1 MDGTTM
7 SSTRSRI
14 AIVALVLLAACK
26 GAMPDDNSD
35 SASTSARPATIEQ
48 RLARYTTVELSYDTS
63 SLTAR
68 ERQMLPLLI
77 DAARAMNAIYWREAY
92 GDRDSL
98 LKSISDAD
106 ARRLAEINYGPWDRL
121 ADNEPFIAGVGPKP
135 PGANFYPD
143 DITKAAFDSAA
154 ANSKAH
160 GDSLRS
166 LYTVVRR
173 DSSGALVA
181 IPYHVAFPDETK
193 VAADKLREAAKL
205 AEDPG
210 LRRYLEARAKAL
222 LSDDYRASD
231 IAWLDMKDNTVDVVI
246 GPIETYE
253 DQLFGYKSAH
263 EAYVLIKDK
272 EWSERLSK
280 YAAFLPALQKG
291 LPVPDEYKQETPG
304 TDSDLNAYNAV
315 YYAGQANAGAKTIAI
330 NLPND
335 EQVQLQKGTRRLQLE
350 NVMRAKFDKILV
362 PIAEVLVDSAQLH
375 QIDFDAFFENT
386 MFHEVAHGLGIKNTV
401 GGKGTVRAALKERAS
416 ALEEEKADILGLH
429 MVQALSEGGNLDD
442 EDVSHNYVTFLAS
455 LFRSVRFGAADAHG
469 RANIASFNYLAQ
481 SGAFTRDD
489 ATGRY
494 SVDPEKFRA
503 GIESLAEKIL
513 RLQGDG
519 DYDGVGK
526 FYDDYGKISPTLSQ
540 DLAKLRTKGI
550 PVEVVFG
557 ERKR

>member
-1 MDGTTM
+1 MDGMTM
-7 SSTRSRI
+7 SSTRPRF

-26 GAMPDDNSD
+26 GAMPDYTTD
-35 SASTSARPATIEQ
+35 SASARSATIQQ
-48 RLARYTTVELSYDTS
+48 RLAKYTTVTLGYDSSALS
-63 SLTAR
+63 AK
-68 ERQMLPLLI
+68 ERRMLPLLI
-77 DAARAMNAIYWREAY
+77 DAARAMDAIYWHEAY

-98 LKSISDAD
+98 MKSISDAD
-106 ARRLAEINYGPWDRL
+106 TRRLVEINYGPWDRL
-121 ADNEPFIAGVGPKP
+121 ADNEPFISGVDAKP
-135 PGANFYPD
+135 AGANFYPH

-154 ANSKAH
+154 ASKAH
-160 GDSLRS
+160 GDSLKS
-166 LYTVVRR
+166 LYTLVRR

-181 IPYHVAFPDETK
+181 VPYHVAFPEQTK
-193 VAADKLREAAKL
+193 IAADKLREAAKL
-205 AEDPG
+205 AEDAG

-231 IAWLDMKDNTVDVVI
+231 IAWLDMKDNTLGIVI

-263 EAYVLIKDK
+263 EAYVLIKDRQ
-272 EWSERLSK
+272 WSERLSK

-291 LPVPDEYKQETPG
+291 LPVPDEYKQEKPG

-362 PIAEVLVDSAQLH
+362 PIADVLVDSAQLN
-375 QIDFDAFFENT
+375 QIDFNAFFENT
-386 MFHEVAHGLGIKNTV
+386 MFHEVAHGLGIKNTIN
-401 GGKGTVRAALKERAS
+401 GKGTVRTALKERAS

-429 MVQALSEGGNLDD
+429 MVRALSDGGNLED

-494 SVDPEKFRA
+494 SVNAEKFRD
-503 GIESLAEKIL
+503 GINSLAEKIL

-526 FYDDYGKISPTLSQ
+526 FYDDYGKVSPTLAS
-540 DLAKLRTKGI
+540 DLAKLKTQGI
-550 PVEVVFG
+550 PVDVVFG
-557 ERKR
+557 EK

>member
-1 MDGTTM
+1 M
-7 SSTRSRI
+7 SSTRPGLAI
-14 AIVALVLLAACK
+14 AALVILAACK
-26 GAMPDDNSD
+26 GDMPDDNTD
-35 SASTSARPATIEQ
+35 TASAAARPTTIEQ
-48 RLARYTTVELSYDTS
+48 RLARYTTVELSYDS
-63 SLTAR
+63 SALTAK
-68 ERQMLPLLI
+68 ERQMLPLLM
-77 DAARAMNAIYWREAY
+77 DAARAMDAIYWQQAY
-92 GDRDSL
+92 GNRDSL
-98 LKSISDAD
+98 LESISDAD
-106 ARRLAEINYGPWDRL
+106 TRRLVEINYGPWDRL
-121 ADNEPFIAGVGPKP
+121 ADNEPFIGEVGAKP
-135 PGANFYPD
+135 AGANFYPHD
-143 DITKAAFDSAA
+143 MKKAAFDSAA
-154 ANSKAH
+154 ATSKAH
-160 GDSLRS
+160 GDSLKS
-166 LYTVVRR
+166 LYTLVRR

-181 IPYHVAFPDETK
+181 VPYHVAFPEQTRI
-193 VAADKLREAAKL
+193 AADKLRAAAKL

-210 LRRYLEARAKAL
+210 LRRYLEARATAL

-253 DQLFGYKSAH
+253 DQLFGYKAAH
-263 EAYVLIKDK
+263 EAYVLIRDK
-272 EWSERLSK
+272 AWSERLSK

-291 LPVPDEYKQETPG
+291 LPVPNAYKQEKPG
-304 TDSDLNAYNAV
+304 TDSDLNAYDAV

-335 EQVQLQKGTRRLQLE
+335 EQVQLQKGTRRLQLK
-350 NVMRAKFDKILV
+350 NVMRAKFDEILV
-362 PIAEVLVDSAQLH
+362 PIAKVLVDSAQLH
-375 QIDFDAFFENT
+375 QVDFDAFFENT
-386 MFHEVAHGLGIKNTV
+386 MFHEVAHGLGIKNTIN
-401 GGKGTVRAALKERAS
+401 GKGTVRTALKERAS
-416 ALEEEKADILGLH
+416 ALEEEKADVLGLH
-429 MVQALSEGGNLDD
+429 MVQALSDGGNLDD
-442 EDVSHNYVTFLAS
+442 EDVTRNYVTFLAS

-540 DLAKLRTKGI
+540 DLAKLKTRGI
-550 PVEVVFG
+550 PVDVVFG
-557 ERKR
+557 EGNR

>member
-1 MDGTTM
+1 M
-7 SSTRSRI
+7 SSARPRLAT
-14 AIVALVLLAACK
+14 VALVLLAACK
-26 GAMPDDNSD
+26 GTMPDDNSD
-35 SASTSARPATIEQ
+35 TASARPATIQQ
-48 RLARYTTVELSYDTS
+48 RLAQYTTVELSYDTS
-63 SLTAR
+63 SLSAK
-68 ERQMLPLLI
+68 ERRMLPLLV
-77 DAARAMNAIYWREAY
+77 DAARAMDAIYWREAY
-92 GDRDSL
+92 GARDSL
-98 LKSISDAD
+98 LQSISDAD
-106 ARRLAEINYGPWDRL
+106 TRRLVEINYGPWDRL

-135 PGANFYPD
+135 AGANFYPH
-143 DITKAAFDSAA
+143 DITKAAFDSAMA
-154 ANSKAH
+154 TSQAH
-160 GDSLRS
+160 ADSLRS
-166 LYTVVRR
+166 LYTLVRR

-181 IPYHVAFPDETK
+181 IPYHEAFAEQTK
-193 VAADKLREAAKL
+193 LAAGKLREAARL
-205 AEDPG
+205 AEDAG
-210 LRRYLEARAKAL
+210 LRRYLEARASAL
-222 LSDDYRASD
+222 LTDDFRASD
-231 IAWLDMKDNTVDVVI
+231 IAWLDMKDNTLDVVI

-272 EWSERLSK
+272 EWSQRLSR

-291 LPVPDEYKQETPG
+291 LPVPDEYKQERPG
-304 TDSDLNAYNAV
+304 TDSDLNAYSAV

-350 NVMRAKFDKILV
+350 NVMRAKFDKILI
-362 PIAEVLVDSAQLH
+362 PIAEVLVDSAQLG

-386 MFHEVAHGLGIKNTV
+386 MFHEVAHGLGIKNTIN
-401 GGKGTVRAALKERAS
+401 GKGTVRAALKERAS

-429 MVQALSEGGNLDD
+429 MVRALSDGGNLDD

-494 SVDPEKFRA
+494 SVNADKFRD
-503 GIESLAEKIL
+503 GINSLAEKIL

-540 DLAKLRTKGI
+540 DLAKLGTKGI
-550 PVEVVFG
+550 PVDVVFG
-557 ERKR
+557 GRK

>member
-7 SSTRSRI
+7 SSTRPRI
-14 AIVALVLLAACK
+14 VIVALVLLAACK

-35 SASTSARPATIEQ
+35 TASVSERPSTIEQ

-63 SLTAR
+63 SLTAK
-68 ERQMLPLLI
+68 ERRMLPLLI
-77 DAARAMNAIYWREAY
+77 DAARTMDAIYWRQAY

-98 LKSISDAD
+98 LKSIPDAD
-106 ARRLAEINYGPWDRL
+106 TLRLVEINYGPWDRL

-135 PGANFYPD
+135 PGANFYPH
-143 DITKAAFDSAA
+143 DITKEAFDAA
-154 ANSKAH
+154 AAASKAH

-193 VAADKLREAAKL
+193 IAADKLREAAKL

-291 LPVPDEYKQETPG
+291 LPVPDEYKQEKPG

-362 PIAEVLVDSAQLH
+362 PIAEVLVDSAQLR
-375 QIDFDAFFENT
+375 QIDFNAFFENT
-386 MFHEVAHGLGIKNTV
+386 MFHEVAHGLGIKNTIN
-401 GGKGTVRAALKERAS
+401 GKGTVRTALKERAS

-494 SVDPEKFRA
+494 SVDPEKFKA

-526 FYDDYGKISPTLSQ
+526 FYDDYGRISPTLSQ

-550 PVEVVFG
+550 PVDVVFG
-557 ERKR
+557 ER

>member
-1 MDGTTM
+1 M
-7 SSTRSRI
+7 SSTRQCL
-14 AIVALVLLAACK
+14 AITALLLTAACK
-26 GAMPDDNSD
+26 GAMPDDNTD
-35 SASTSARPATIEQ
+35 SASAGTPTIQQ
-48 RLARYTTVELSYDTS
+48 RLAKYTTVKLGADTS
-63 SLTAR
+63 SLTAK
-68 ERQMLPLLI
+68 ERAMLPILV
-77 DAARAMNAIYWREAY
+77 DAARAMDAIYWREAY

-98 LKSISDAD
+98 MKSIAD
-106 ARRLAEINYGPWDRL
+106 DDTRRLVEINYGPWDRL
-121 ADNEPFIAGVGPKP
+121 ADNEPFIAGVDPKA
-135 PGANFYPD
+135 PGANLYPH

-154 ANSKAH
+154 AKSKVH

-166 LYTVVRR
+166 LYTLVRR
-173 DSSGALVA
+173 DSSGALIA
-181 IPYHVAFPDETK
+181 IPYHVAFAEQTK
-193 VAADKLREAAKL
+193 IAADKLREAAKL
-205 AEDPG
+205 AEEPG

-222 LSDDYRASD
+222 LTDDYRASD
-231 IAWLDMKDNTVDVVI
+231 LAWLDMKDNTIDVVV

-291 LPVPDEYKQETPG
+291 LPVPDEYKQEKPG

-362 PIAEVLVDSAQLH
+362 PIAQVLVDSSQLN
-375 QIDFDAFFENT
+375 QIDFNAFFENT
-386 MFHEVAHGLGIKNTV
+386 MFHEVAHGLGIKNTIN
-401 GGKGTVRAALKERAS
+401 GKGTVRTALKERAS
-416 ALEEEKADILGLH
+416 ALEEEKADVLGLH
-429 MVQALSEGGNLDD
+429 MVQALSDGGNLDD
-442 EDVSHNYVTFLAS
+442 EDVSRNYVTFLAS

-489 ATGRY
+489 QTGRY
-494 SVDPEKFRA
+494 RVDVEKFRD
-503 GIESLAEKIL
+503 GINSLAEKIL

-519 DYDGVGK
+519 DYEGVGK
-526 FYDDYGKISPTLSQ
+526 FFDDYGKVSPTLSQ
-540 DLAKLRTKGI
+540 DLAKLKTRGI
-550 PVEVVFG
+550 PVDVVFEG
-557 ERKR
+557 EK

>member
-1 MDGTTM
+1 M
-7 SSTRSRI
+7 SSTRQCL
-14 AIVALVLLAACK
+14 AITALLFVAACK
-26 GAMPDDNSD
+26 GAMPDDSPD
-35 SASTSARPATIEQ
+35 STAASTPTVQQ
-48 RLARYTTVELSYDTS
+48 RLAKYTTVKLTADTS
-63 SLTAR
+63 SLTAK
-68 ERQMLPLLI
+68 ERAMIPILI
-77 DAARAMNAIYWREAY
+77 DAARAMDAIYWREAY
-92 GDRDSL
+92 GNRDSL
-98 LKSISDAD
+98 MESLPDSDT
-106 ARRLAEINYGPWDRL
+106 RRLVEINYGPWDRL
-121 ADNEPFIAGVGPKP
+121 AGNEPFIAGVDAKP
-135 PGANFYPD
+135 LGANLYPH
-143 DITKAAFDSAA
+143 DITRAAFDSAA
-154 ANSKAH
+154 ATSKAH

-166 LYTVVRR
+166 LYTIVRR
-173 DSSGALVA
+173 DSSGALAA
-181 IPYHVAFPDETK
+181 IPYHVAFAEQTK
-193 VAADKLREAAKL
+193 IAADKLREAAKL
-205 AEDPG
+205 AEQPG

-222 LSDDYRASD
+222 LTDEYRASD
-231 IAWLDMKDNTVDVVI
+231 LAWLDMKDNTIDVVI

-272 EWSERLSK
+272 EWSERLSR

-291 LPVPDEYKQETPG
+291 LPVPDEYKQEKPG

-315 YYAGQANAGAKTIAI
+315 FYAGQANAGAKTIAI

-362 PIAEVLVDSAQLH
+362 PIAQVLVDSSQLK
-375 QIDFDAFFENT
+375 QIDFNAFFENT
-386 MFHEVAHGLGIKNTV
+386 MFHEVAHGLGIKNTIN
-401 GGKGTVRAALKERAS
+401 GKGTVRTALKERAS

-429 MVQALSEGGNLDD
+429 MVQALADGGNLDD

-494 SVDPEKFRA
+494 SVDPEKFRD
-503 GIESLAEKIL
+503 GINSLAEKIL

-526 FYDDYGKISPTLSQ
+526 FYDDYGKVSPTLSQ
-540 DLAKLRTKGI
+540 DLAKLKTRGI
-550 PVEVVFG
+550 PVDVVFEG
-557 ERKR
+557 ER

>member
-1 MDGTTM
+1 MTM
-7 SSTRSRI
+7 ISTRRRLVI
-14 AIVALVLLAACK
+14 PALLLIAACK
-26 GAMPDDNSD
+26 GAMPDDNPDST
-35 SASTSARPATIEQ
+35 SASTPTVEQ
-48 RLARYTTVELSYDTS
+48 RLAKYTTVKLAADTS
-63 SLTAR
+63 SLTAK
-68 ERQMLPLLI
+68 ERQMLPILI
-77 DAARAMNAIYWREAY
+77 DAARAMDAIYWREAY

-98 LKSISDAD
+98 MKSIADAD
-106 ARRLAEINYGPWDRL
+106 TRRLVEINYGPWDRL
-121 ADNEPFIAGVGPKP
+121 AGNEPFIAGVDSKP
-135 PGANFYPD
+135 PGANLYPD

-154 ANSKAH
+154 ATSKAH

-166 LYTVVRR
+166 LYTLVRR

-181 IPYHVAFPDETK
+181 IPYHVAFAEQTK
-193 VAADKLREAAKL
+193 IAANKLREAAKL
-205 AEDPG
+205 AEEPG
-210 LRRYLEARAKAL
+210 LRRYLEARARAL
-222 LSDDYRASD
+222 LTDDYRASD
-231 IAWLDMKDNTVDVVI
+231 LAWLDMKDNTIDVVV

-291 LPVPDEYKQETPG
+291 LPVPDEYKQERPG

-362 PIAEVLVDSAQLH
+362 PIAQVLVDSSQLN
-375 QIDFDAFFENT
+375 QIDFNAFFENT
-386 MFHEVAHGLGIKNTV
+386 MFHEVAHGLGIKNTIN
-401 GGKGTVRAALKERAS
+401 GKGTVRTALKERAS

-429 MVQALSEGGNLDD
+429 MVQALSDDGNLND
-442 EDVSHNYVTFLAS
+442 EDVTHNYVTFLAS

-489 ATGRY
+489 QTGRY
-494 SVDPEKFRA
+494 RVDVEKFRD
-503 GIESLAEKIL
+503 GINSLAEKIL

-519 DYDGVGK
+519 DYEGVGK
-526 FYDDYGKISPTLSQ
+526 FFDDYGKVSPTLSQ
-540 DLAKLRTKGI
+540 DLAKLKTRGI
-550 PVEVVFG
+550 PVDVVFEG
-557 ERKR
+557 EK

>member
-1 MDGTTM
+1 M
-7 SSTRSRI
+7 SSTRPRI
-14 AIVALVLLAACK
+14 AIVGLVLLAACK

-35 SASTSARPATIEQ
+35 TASVSARPSTIEQ
-48 RLARYTTVELSYDTS
+48 RLARYTTVQLSYDSS
-63 SLTAR
+63 SLTAK
-68 ERQMLPLLI
+68 ERRMLPLLM
-77 DAARAMNAIYWREAY
+77 DAARTMDAVYWRQAY

-98 LKSISDAD
+98 LKSIPDAD
-106 ARRLAEINYGPWDRL
+106 TRRLVEINYGPWDRL

-143 DITKAAFDSAA
+143 DITKEAFDAA
-154 ANSKAH
+154 AAASKAH

-166 LYTVVRR
+166 LYTIVRR

-193 VAADKLREAAKL
+193 AAAAKLREAAKL

-291 LPVPDEYKQETPG
+291 LPVPDEYKQEKPG

-335 EQVQLQKGTRRLQLE
+335 EQVQLRKGTRRLQLE

-362 PIAEVLVDSAQLH
+362 PIAEVLVDSAQLR
-375 QIDFDAFFENT
+375 QIDFNAFFENT
-386 MFHEVAHGLGIKNTV
+386 MFHEVAHGLGIKNTIN
-401 GGKGTVRAALKERAS
+401 GKGTVRTALKERAS

-429 MVQALSEGGNLDD
+429 MVQALSAGGNLDD

-494 SVDPEKFRA
+494 SVDPEKFKA

-550 PVEVVFG
+550 PVDVVFG
-557 ERKR
+557 GER

>member
-550 PVEVVFG
+550 PVDVVFG

>member
-1 MDGTTM
+1 M
-7 SSTRSRI
+7 SSTRPRI
-14 AIVALVLLAACK
+14 AIVALVFLAACK

-35 SASTSARPATIEQ
+35 TASASARPATIEQ

-63 SLTAR
+63 SLTAK
-68 ERQMLPLLI
+68 ERRMLPLLI
-77 DAARAMNAIYWREAY
+77 DAARAMDAIYWREAY

-106 ARRLAEINYGPWDRL
+106 TRRLVEINYGPWDRL
-121 ADNEPFIAGVGPKP
+121 ADNEPFITGVGPKP
-135 PGANFYPD
+135 PGANLYPH
-143 DITKAAFDSAA
+143 DITKEAFDAA
-154 ANSKAH
+154 AAASKAH

-181 IPYHVAFPDETK
+181 IPYHVAFPEQTK
-193 VAADKLREAAKL
+193 IAAARLREAAKL

-272 EWSERLSK
+272 AWSERLSK

-291 LPVPDEYKQETPG
+291 LPVPDDYKQEKPG

-362 PIAEVLVDSAQLH
+362 PIAEVLVDSAQLR
-375 QIDFDAFFENT
+375 QIDFNAFFENT
-386 MFHEVAHGLGIKNTV
+386 MFHEVAHGLGIKNTIN
-401 GGKGTVRAALKERAS
+401 GKGTVRTALKERAS

-494 SVDPEKFRA
+494 SVDPEKFKA

-550 PVEVVFG
+550 PVDVVFG
-557 ERKR
+557 GR

>member
-1 MDGTTM
+1 MTM
-7 SSTRSRI
+7 SSTRQCL
-14 AIVALVLLAACK
+14 AFTALLLVAACK
-26 GAMPDDNSD
+26 GAMPDDNPDST
-35 SASTSARPATIEQ
+35 SASTPTVQQ
-48 RLARYTTVELSYDTS
+48 RLAKYTTVTLSYDSS

-77 DAARAMNAIYWREAY
+77 DAARAMDAIYWREAY
-92 GDRDSL
+92 GNRDSL
-98 LKSISDAD
+98 LESLSDSD
-106 ARRLAEINYGPWDRL
+106 TRRLVEINYGPWDRL
-121 ADNEPFIAGVGPKP
+121 AGNEPFIAGVDAKP
-135 PGANFYPD
+135 PGANLYPN

-154 ANSKAH
+154 AASKAH

-166 LYTVVRR
+166 LYTLVRR

-181 IPYHVAFPDETK
+181 IPYHVAFAEQTK
-193 VAADKLREAAKL
+193 IAADKLRAAAKL
-205 AEDPG
+205 AQEPG
-210 LRRYLEARAKAL
+210 LRRYLEARAQAL
-222 LSDDYRASD
+222 LTDDYRASD
-231 IAWLDMKDNTVDVVI
+231 IAWLDMKDNTIDVVI

-263 EAYVLIKDK
+263 ESYVLIKDK
-272 EWSERLSK
+272 EWSERLSR

-291 LPVPDEYKQETPG
+291 LPVPDEYKQEKPG

-362 PIAEVLVDSAQLH
+362 PVAQVLVDSAQLK
-375 QIDFDAFFENT
+375 QIDFNAFFENT
-386 MFHEVAHGLGIKNTV
+386 MFHEVAHGLGIKNTIN
-401 GGKGTVRAALKERAS
+401 GKGTVRTALKERAS

-429 MVQALSEGGNLDD
+429 MVQALSDGGNLND

-494 SVDPEKFRA
+494 SVNEEKFRD
-503 GIESLAEKIL
+503 GINSLAEKIL

-519 DYDGVGK
+519 DYEGVGK

-540 DLAKLRTKGI
+540 DLAKLKTRGI
-550 PVEVVFG
+550 PVDVVFEG
-557 ERKR
+557 ERGK

>member
-7 SSTRSRI
+7 SSTRPRI
-14 AIVALVLLAACK
+14 VIVALVLLAACK

-35 SASTSARPATIEQ
+35 TASVSERPSTIEQ

-63 SLTAR
+63 SLTAK
-68 ERQMLPLLI
+68 ERRMLPLLI
-77 DAARAMNAIYWREAY
+77 DAARTMDAIYWRQAY

-98 LKSISDAD
+98 LKSIPDAD
-106 ARRLAEINYGPWDRL
+106 TLRLVEINYGPWDRL

-135 PGANFYPD
+135 PGANFYPH
-143 DITKAAFDSAA
+143 DITKEAFDAA
-154 ANSKAH
+154 AAASKAH

-166 LYTVVRR
+166 LYTVVKR
-173 DSSGALVA
+173 DKSGALVA

-193 VAADKLREAAKL
+193 IAADKLREAAKL

-291 LPVPDEYKQETPG
+291 LPVPDEYKQEKPG

-362 PIAEVLVDSAQLH
+362 PIAEVLVDSAQLR
-375 QIDFDAFFENT
+375 QIDFNAFFENT
-386 MFHEVAHGLGIKNTV
+386 MFHEVAHGLGIKNTIN
-401 GGKGTVRAALKERAS
+401 GKGTVRTALKERAS

-494 SVDPEKFRA
+494 SVDPEKFKA

-526 FYDDYGKISPTLSQ
+526 FYDDYGRISPTLSQ

-550 PVEVVFG
+550 PVDVVFG
-557 ERKR
+557 ER

>member
-1 MDGTTM
+1 MTM
-7 SSTRSRI
+7 SSTRPHR
-14 AIVALVLLAACK
+14 ALVALILLLAACK
-26 GAMPDDNSD
+26 GAMPDDSSDTTAANSG
-35 SASTSARPATIEQ
+35 TIEQ
-48 RLARYTTVELSYDTS
+48 RLAKYTTVKLSYDTS
-63 SLTAR
+63 SITAKER
-68 ERQMLPLLI
+68 EMLPLLI
-77 DAARAMNAIYWREAY
+77 DAARAMDAIYWHEAY

-106 ARRLAEINYGPWDRL
+106 TRRLVAINYGPWDRL
-121 ADNEPFIAGVGPKP
+121 ANNEPFIAGVGPKP
-135 PGANFYPD
+135 PGANLYPH
-143 DITKAAFDSAA
+143 DITKAAFEAA
-154 ANSKAH
+154 TKASKAH

-166 LYTVVRR
+166 LYTLVRR

-181 IPYHVAFPDETK
+181 IPYHEAFPEQTK
-193 VAADKLREAAKL
+193 IAADKLRQAAKL
-205 AEDPG
+205 AEEPG

-222 LSDDYRASD
+222 LTDDYRASD
-231 IAWLDMKDNTVDVVI
+231 IAWLDMKDNTIDVVI

-280 YAAFLPALQKG
+280 YAAFLPSLQKG
-291 LPVPDEYKQETPG
+291 LPVPDEYKQEKPG

-362 PIAEVLVDSAQLH
+362 PIADVLVDSAQLR
-375 QIDFDAFFENT
+375 QIDFNAFFENT
-386 MFHEVAHGLGIKNTV
+386 VIHEVAHGLGIKNTIN
-401 GGKGTVRAALKERAS
+401 GKGTVRTALKERAS

-442 EDVSHNYVTFLAS
+442 EDVTQNYVTFLAS

-494 SVDPEKFRA
+494 SVDPEKFKA
-503 GIESLAEKIL
+503 GLESLAEKIL

-519 DYDGVGK
+519 DYEGVGK
-526 FYDDYGKISPTLSQ
+526 FYDDYGRISPTLSQ
-540 DLAKLRTKGI
+540 DLAKLKTRGI
-550 PVEVVFG
+550 PVDVVFEG
-557 ERKR
+557 ER